1 MGFFTAICL
10 QFIAQA
16 NPYDDTG
23 NAAAAGPVAWDE
35 SLRELCDG
43 MHVNVLSS
51 DRRLTSVTTTQVCT

>member
-35 SLRELCDG
+35 SLNEWLG
-43 MHVNVLSS
+43 TM
-51 DRRLTSVTTTQVCT
+51 SVPVTG